1 MTYLDFP
8 KMLGNFWKRPVNIY
22 DEEGLGGADEH
33 PAAEEVRGG
42 SILKD
47 VAIWFIWIVMVALAL
62 LAIACQEHN
71 VPEEMRGNA
80 RDARAE
86 RGRVLDP

>member
-8 KMLGNFWKRPVNIY
+8 KMLGNYWNRPVNVY
-22 DEEGLGGADEH
+22 DEEGLGGRDEH

-47 VAIWFIWIVMVALAL
+47 VAIWFIWMAVAMGFIVLVLLLPGIVAG
-62 LAIACQEHN
+62 H
-71 VPEEMRGNA
+71 
-80 RDARAE
+80 
-86 RGRVLDP
+86 